1 MGGHGVTGGSWGHW
15 WGYGV
20 TGGSWGHR
28 GAYRVTPTTPPQV
41 VELRFGKF
49 DVEADA
55 HCRYDYVAVFDGARS
70 DDARR
75 LGRFCGDTAPG

>member
-1 MGGHGVTGGSWGHW
+1 M
-15 WGYGV
+15 
-20 TGGSWGHR
+20 
-28 GAYRVTPTTPPQV
+28 

-55 HCRYDYVAVFDGARS
+55 HCRYDYVALFDGARS